1 MKKYDCSMT
10 CGQLLENMDLQLI
23 MITTMNKN
31 PKLSSLAYVIGY
43 DVQKLYRMMEKNCGR
58 NVKQ

>member
-1 MKKYDCSMT
+1 
-10 CGQLLENMDLQLI
+10 MDLQLI